1 MTSGLL
7 EDAFEM
13 TLDNAQRIRNV
24 PGRRR
29 TSGTASAWSI
39 SRVMAHRQE
48 LFHRKTL
55 RGSRD
60 MLRYRRRVMES
71 RAADRTRRL
80 NLLETANIKSASVA
94 IPP

>member
-1 MTSGLL
+1 M
-7 EDAFEM
+7 
-13 TLDNAQRIRNV
+13 
-24 PGRRR
+24 P
-29 TSGTASAWSI
+29 
-39 SRVMAHRQE
+39 HRQE

-71 RAADRTRRL
+71 RAADRNRLL

-94 IPP
+94 LPP